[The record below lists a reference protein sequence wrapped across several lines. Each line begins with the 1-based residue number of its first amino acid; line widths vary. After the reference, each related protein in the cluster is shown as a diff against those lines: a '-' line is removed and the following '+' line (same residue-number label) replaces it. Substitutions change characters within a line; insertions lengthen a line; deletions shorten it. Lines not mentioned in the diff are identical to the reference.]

1 LAIIVGYN
9 YTYQGMPTRWV
20 MGKVR
25 FIKFFLV
32 MGVVFLLCNPTILLP
47 GTWRAMA
54 NFTNYRSMGH
64 DSYEFMGRLYPHK
77 FTDWL
82 NGEPW
87 YFYYVLLAAKLPV
100 LTLAGLVGGL
110 CLLFRRRT
118 GDGRYLLLMWFALW
132 CVSLIFV
139 GGKFMRYVTSLL

>member
-64 DSYEFMGRLYPHK
+64 DSYEFLGRLYPHK

-82 NGEPW
+82 LGTPW
-87 YFYYVLLAAKLPV
+87 YFYFVQLATKLP
-100 LTLAGLVGGL
+100 LLSLATFVIGIP
-110 CLLFRRRT
+110 LLLRKKI
-118 GDGRYLLLMWFALW
+118 GDGRYFLYMWLILW
-132 CVSLIFV
+132 
-139 GGKFMRYVTSLL
+139 G